1 VAQTS
6 PSQRSRSPR
15 LLLDTPVTYLKG
27 VGPARAEALRR
38 LGVAT
43 AGDLLFHIPHRYEDA
58 STVSPISSLET
69 GMHATVI
76 GRVISKGIIPTRKGL
91 RIFQAVL
98 RDASGMIE
106 AAWPGQPY
114 LDRTIQKGDTLL
126 VSGSVR
132 FFHGRQLQPREFI
145 NLGDDED
152 TGNTAQGRVLS
163 VYPATEGLSFKVIRS
178 IIDSHLDG
186 LIQLIDEY
194 LPREVL
200 TRAGV
205 PSIRDALRMVHR
217 PSSLTEA
224 MEGRGRL
231 AFDELFF
238 VHVLHQRAK
247 SLAREARRGI
257 RFENK
262 RDLTSRLRQ
271 ALPYELTA
279 AQVRASREIFADMCS
294 DRRMHRLLQGDVG
307 SGKTIVALF
316 SALLAMENGYQ
327 AALMAPTELLA
338 EQHAQ
343 TFRELLNPLGI
354 DPVLVTGSMSAKE
367 RKHAAERME
376 STEPAVI
383 VGTHAL
389 VQQGTTFGKL
399 GLAVVDEQHRFGVEQ
414 RKLLGAKGA
423 GSGGGGGG
431 GDGSAPDV
439 LLMSAT
445 PIPRSLALTLYGDL
459 DLSTLDERPPGRRSV
474 VTALRPGSGRDRVLS
489 FVNRQL
495 DEGRQAYIVYPVIA
509 ESEKTDLKAATTM
522 FEALSGSGGAFAD
535 RRVALLHGRIPADQR
550 DAIMREFRDGR
561 IQVLVATT
569 VIEVGIDVSNAS
581 VMVIE
586 HPERFGLSQLH
597 QLRGR
602 VGRGAAESF
611 CILLGDLSPEVR
623 DRLELFVRT
632 DDGFE
637 IARADLRLRGMG
649 DLFGERQSG
658 VPTFRVADPM
668 RDEELNARARDLA
681 DQLLT
686 DDPELSRRDHAGL
699 RSVLNARYSRSLEL
713 FRVG

>member
-1 VAQTS
+1 MSVTA
-6 PSQRSRSPR
+6 RGPR
-15 LLLDTPVTYLKG
+15 LLLDTPVNFLKG
-27 VGPARAEALRR
+27 VGPARAEAFRR
-38 LGVAT
+38 LGVLT

-69 GMHATVI
+69 GMNATVI
-76 GRVISKGIIPTRKGL
+76 GRVISKGVIPTRRGL

-98 RDASGMIE
+98 RDTSGMIE
-106 AAWPGQPY
+106 VAWPGQPY

-126 VSGSVR
+126 VSGNVR

-145 NLGDDED
+145 NLGDDEGGTD
-152 TGNTAQGRVLS
+152 QGRVLS

-178 IIDSHLDG
+178 IIEAHLDG
-186 LIQLIDEY
+186 LLALIDEY
-194 LPREVL
+194 LPRDVL
-200 TRAGV
+200 ARAAV
-205 PSIRDALRMVHR
+205 PAIRDALRMVHR
-217 PSSLTEA
+217 PGSLAEA
-224 MEGRGRL
+224 QEGRSRL
-231 AFDELFF
+231 AFEELFF

-257 RFENK
+257 RFEHRK
-262 RDLTSRLRQ
+262 DLTSRLRQ
-271 ALPYELTA
+271 ALPYELTG
-279 AQVRASREIFADMCS
+279 AQVRASREIFMDMAS

-316 SALLAMENGYQ
+316 AALLAIENGYQ

-338 EQHAQ
+338 EQHAR
-343 TFRELLNPLGI
+343 TFRELLAPLGI
-354 DPVLVTGSMSAKE
+354 EPVLVTGSLSARD
-367 RKHAAERME
+367 RKAAAARLE
-376 STEPAVI
+376 SPEPVLV

-389 VQQGTTFGKL
+389 VQQATTFGRL
-399 GLAVVDEQHRFGVEQ
+399 GVAIVDEQQRFGVEQ
-414 RKLLGAKGA
+414 RKLLGAKGE
-423 GSGGGGGG
+423 
-431 GDGSAPDV
+431 APDV

-459 DLSTLDERPPGRRSV
+459 DLSILDERPPGRTPV
-474 VTALRPGSGRDRVLS
+474 VTALRAESGRDRVLA

-495 DEGRQAYIVYPVIA
+495 DDGRQAYIVYPVIA

-522 FEALSGSGGAFAD
+522 FETLGAGALAG
-535 RRVALLHGRIPADQR
+535 RRIALLHGRVPADER
-550 DAIMREFRDGR
+550 DAIMRAFRDGA
-561 IQVLVATT
+561 IQALVATT
-569 VIEVGIDVSNAS
+569 VIEVGIDVPNAT

-611 CILLGDLSPEVR
+611 CILLGDQSPEAR
-623 DRLELFVRT
+623 QRLELFVGT

-658 VPTFRVADPM
+658 VPTFRVADPL
-668 RDEELNARARDLA
+668 RDEELNGRARTEAERLLA
-681 DQLLT
+681 E
-686 DDPELSRRDHAGL
+686 DPELRHRDHAPL
-699 RSVLNARYSRSLEL
+699 RAVMNARYRRSLEL

>member
-1 VAQTS
+1 MTA
-6 PSQRSRSPR
+6 RPR
-15 LLLDTPVTYLKG
+15 LFLDTPVTYLKG

-38 LGVAT
+38 LGVFT

-58 STVSPISSLET
+58 STIAPIATLET
-69 GMHATVI
+69 GMNGTVI
-76 GRVISKGIIPTRKGL
+76 GRVISKGVLPTRKGL

-98 RDASGMIE
+98 KDSSGMIE

-114 LDRTIQKGDTLL
+114 LDRSIQKGDTLL
-126 VSGSVR
+126 VTGTVR

-145 NLGDDED
+145 NLGDDEEAD
-152 TGNTAQGRVLS
+152 TEQGRVLS

-178 IIDSHLDG
+178 IIASHLDA
-186 LIQLIDEY
+186 LLALVEEY

-200 TRAGV
+200 SAVAV
-205 PSIRDALRMVHR
+205 PPIRDALRMVHR
-217 PSSLTEA
+217 PSSLAEA
-224 MEGRGRL
+224 NEGRSRL
-231 AFDELFF
+231 AFEELFF
-238 VHVLHQRAK
+238 IQILHQRARAI
-247 SLAREARRGI
+247 SRTARKGI

-271 ALPYELTA
+271 SLPFELTG

-316 SALLAMENGYQ
+316 AALLANENGYQ

-338 EQHAQ
+338 EQHAR
-343 TFRELLNPLGI
+343 TFTGMLAPLGI
-354 DPVLVTGSMSAKE
+354 EPVLVTGGMGAKARRE
-367 RKHAAERME
+367 AAARLAG
-376 STEPAVI
+376 SEPAVV

-389 VQQGTTFGKL
+389 VQEGTAFGRL
-399 GLAVVDEQHRFGVEQ
+399 GLAIVDEQHRFGVEQ
-414 RKLLGAKGA
+414 RKLLGAKGEM
-423 GSGGGGGG
+423 
-431 GDGSAPDV
+431 PDV

-459 DLSTLDERPPGRRSV
+459 DLSTLDERPPGRKPV
-474 VTALRPGSGRDRVLS
+474 VTALRPESGKERVLA
-489 FVNRQL
+489 FVNRQI
-495 DEGRQAYIVYPVIA
+495 DEGRQAYIVYPVIE

-522 FEALSGSGGAFAD
+522 FEMLSESAFAG
-535 RRVALLHGRIPADQR
+535 RKVALLHGRIPAAER
-550 DAIMREFRDGR
+550 DATMRAFRDGA
-561 IQVLVATT
+561 IDVLVATT
-569 VIEVGIDVSNAS
+569 VIEVGIDVANAS

-611 CILLGDLSPEVR
+611 CILLGDMSPESR
-623 DRLELFVRT
+623 QRLELFAGT
-632 DDGFE
+632 EDGFE

-658 VPTFRVADPM
+658 VPTFRVADPI
-668 RDEELNARARDLA
+668 RDEELNARARDA
-681 DQLLT
+681 AEQLLGA
-686 DDPELSRRDHAGL
+686 DPELRDKSHAPL
-699 RSVLNARYSRSLEL
+699 RAVLNARYSRSLEL